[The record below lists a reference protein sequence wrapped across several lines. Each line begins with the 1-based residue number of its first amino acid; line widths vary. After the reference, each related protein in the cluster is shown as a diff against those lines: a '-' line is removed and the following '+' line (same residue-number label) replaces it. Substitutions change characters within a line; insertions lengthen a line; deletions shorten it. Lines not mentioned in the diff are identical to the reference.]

1 MPFELPAQLTTPLD
15 AVNAMLATI
24 AQEPVTALE
33 PSQSAYADKALVA
46 LQNADLLIQSKGM
59 EANRE
64 YNWPLSMD
72 ADFKVPVP
80 ANTLRIDASYCSQ
93 EKRRL
98 TQRGGFMYDRE
109 RRTFDFS
116 GQGEVTVD
124 AILRLTWEDLPQ
136 TARTLIWAM
145 AAQRF
150 QVHEQTSSVVDRVEQ
165 QHIALAAAIHE
176 QHEDEVDPQNG
187 IEGNLSVQ
195 GATRN
200 FGRIRRP
207 RG

>member
-1 MPFELPAQLTTPLD
+1 MAFELPLTLTTTLE

-24 AQEPVTALE
+24 AHEPVTQLE
-33 PSQSAYADKALVA
+33 PSQSSYADKALVA
-46 LQNADLLIQSKGM
+46 LTEADRLIQSKGM

-64 YNWPLSMD
+64 TNWPLPMN
-72 ADFKVPVP
+72 ADFKVAVP
-80 ANTLRIDASYCSQ
+80 ENALRIDASYVSG
-93 EKRRL
+93 ERRKI
-98 TQRGGFMYDRE
+98 TQRGAFMYDRE
-109 RRTFDFS
+109 RRTFSFE
-116 GQGEVTVD
+116 GQGAVTVD
-124 AILRLTWEDLPQ
+124 GIFRLTWEDLPQ
-136 TARTLIWAM
+136 PARTLIWAM

-150 QVHEQTSSVVDRVEQ
+150 QMHEQTSSVVDRVEQ
-165 QHIALAAAIHE
+165 QHIALAMAIFE